1 MIGRPFV
8 TSPGV
13 PADRVAMLRQAFAGM
28 LKDPAFLADAKKAG
42 IDISPV
48 AGEKVQKIVVDFIN
62 TPAAVIAK
70 AKAAMQPRDITERK
84 KR

>member
-13 PADRVAMLRQAFAGM
+13 PAERVALLRQAFDRM
-28 LKDPAFLADAKKAG
+28 LKDPAFLEDAKKAG

-48 AGEKVQKIVVDFIN
+48 AGAAIQKIVTDFMN
-62 TPAAVIAK
+62 TPANIVAK
-70 AKAAMQPRDITERK
+70 AKAAMQPEDTTERK
-84 KR
+84 K